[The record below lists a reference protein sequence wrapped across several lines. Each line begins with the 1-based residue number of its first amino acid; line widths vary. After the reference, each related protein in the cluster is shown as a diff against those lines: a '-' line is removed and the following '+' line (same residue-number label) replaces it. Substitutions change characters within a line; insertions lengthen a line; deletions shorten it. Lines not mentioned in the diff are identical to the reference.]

1 MTSRPPRIGL
11 SSCFDHAD
19 DNRPLFTGKTLLYVE
34 QSMIHWVASGGALVY
49 PVPTAPPGGPE
60 IDAWVDDLD
69 GLVLHGGADVAPESY
84 GSTPMREEWCGDA
97 IRDAYEIDLFRRFG
111 DAGKPVLGI
120 CRGMQVM
127 NVAMGGTLHQD
138 LGSEGVTERAHR
150 DAGLYDRN
158 THAVEILDGSGLAV
172 LAGGPCVATVNSIHH
187 QGVAGLADGLVVEA
201 RSHGD
206 GVVEAVRAAEGPYA
220 FGVQWHPEFFGT
232 LRGEPI
238 VGPPVFDNGV
248 VLAEF
253 LAACS

>member
-1 MTSRPPRIGL
+1 VTSRLPRIGL

-84 GSTPMREEWCGDA
+84 GSTPMREQWC
-97 IRDAYEIDLFRRFG
+97 
-111 DAGKPVLGI
+111 GI

-138 LGSEGVTERAHR
+138 LGAEGVTERAHR

-158 THAVEILDGSGLAV
+158 THAVEVLDGSGLAA

-187 QGVAGLADGLVVEA
+187 QGVAELADGLVVEA

-232 LRGEPI
+232 LRGESLG
-238 VGPPVFDNGV
+238 GPPVFDNGV